1 MITVYNAMLVILGAL
16 LAALAVLFLMPAYRR
31 RVERFT
37 TERIK
42 RVLPLTEAE
51 IRADKDRVRAEYAT
65 EVHKLEMRLEEAAL
79 ASARQSVEVNRR
91 DARISELED
100 LLQSQKTNVEEHQN
114 ARRVLEQTIL
124 DRLPKV
130 EARLG
135 EARRMLLQRDGEI
148 ASLTQTGARQ
158 TEALEQA
165 TQINVQLNREVQRL
179 RAALD
184 TRAARNR
191 EAIGDPRFDG
201 EVALRTEIEALRA
214 KSQDQSQMIEKLQAA
229 ATAGGVAA
237 RSEGAADAQASEAAR
252 LKTELAKVEAEL
264 MALKSDSGNADRMAA
279 LEDESRVQ
287 LSEIAR
293 LMAQLR
299 VYEESAG
306 VRDEADALSTKAEMS
321 ALQAQVEEQ
330 KHTIEALRAEVAA
343 GTERLARQ
351 AQHFREEMH
360 RLSVQPSEGDGA
372 QAGGGV
378 AAPRRSL
385 AERIAQPRVPARMPD
400 AGADAARP
408 AGNVS
413 ASHVSANHVSAT
425 NASASNVSGEAARE
439 GRTGAHLKAV
449 KGAANGGPE
458 APLADSKGD
467 KTSPAP
473 PRRARLLE
481 RISNIDKP
489 G

>member
-1 MITVYNAMLVILGAL
+1 MITVYNAMLVVLGTL
-16 LAALAVLFLMPAYRR
+16 LAALAVLLLLPAYRR

-42 RVLPLTEAE
+42 RALPLTESE
-51 IRADKDRVRAEYAT
+51 IRADKDRIRAEYAT
-65 EVHKLEMRLEEAAL
+65 EIHKLEMKLEDAAL
-79 ASARQSVEVNRR
+79 GGARQSVEINRR
-91 DARISELED
+91 DAQISELEN

-148 ASLTQTGARQ
+148 ASLVQTGARQ

-165 TQINVQLNREVQRL
+165 SQINVQLSQEAQRL
-179 RAALD
+179 RAALN

-214 KSQDQSQMIEKLQAA
+214 KAQDQAQMIEKLQAA
-229 ATAGGVAA
+229 AAEGDEAEGNDEAAG
-237 RSEGAADAQASEAAR
+237 QASEVAR
-252 LKTELAKVEAEL
+252 LKSELAKAEAGL
-264 MALKSDSGNADRMAA
+264 LALKSESSNTQRMAA
-279 LEDESRVQ
+279 LEDENREQ

-299 VYEESAG
+299 TYEDTART
-306 VRDEADALSTKAEMS
+306 RDEADALSAKAEIS
-321 ALQAQVEEQ
+321 GLQAQVEEQ
-330 KHTIEALRAEVAA
+330 KHIIEALRAEVAA

-360 RLSVQPSEGDGA
+360 RLSVQASEGDKASGQGTA
-372 QAGGGV
+372 EAL
-378 AAPRRSL
+378 RRPL
-385 AERIAQPRVPARMPD
+385 AERIAQPRVPARSSQ
-400 AGADAARP
+400 ASAEAVRP
-408 AGNVS
+408 ASN
-413 ASHVSANHVSAT
+413 
-425 NASASNVSGEAARE
+425 SNVNAEAPPQ
-439 GRTGAHLKAV
+439 RTAHLKAV
-449 KGAANGGPE
+449 GGGDEASAADVKVEKAASTPQ
-458 APLADSKGD
+458 
-467 KTSPAP
+467 
-473 PRRARLLE
+473 RRSRLLE
-481 RISNIDKP
+481 RISNINKS

>member
-1 MITVYNAMLVILGAL
+1 MITVYNAMLVVLGTL
-16 LAALAVLFLMPAYRR
+16 LAALVVLLLLPAYRR

-42 RVLPLTEAE
+42 RALPLTESE
-51 IRADKDRVRAEYAT
+51 IRADKDRIRAEYAT
-65 EVHKLEMRLEEAAL
+65 EIHKLEMKLEDAAL
-79 ASARQSVEVNRR
+79 GGARQSVEINRR
-91 DARISELED
+91 DAQISELEN

-148 ASLTQTGARQ
+148 ASLVQTGARQ

-165 TQINVQLNREVQRL
+165 SQINVQLSQEAQRL
-179 RAALD
+179 RAALN

-214 KSQDQSQMIEKLQAA
+214 KAQDQAQMIEKLQAA
-229 ATAGGVAA
+229 AAEGDEAEGNDEAAG
-237 RSEGAADAQASEAAR
+237 QASEVAR
-252 LKTELAKVEAEL
+252 LKSELAKAEAGL
-264 MALKSDSGNADRMAA
+264 LALESESSNTQRMAA
-279 LEDESRVQ
+279 LEDENREQ

-299 VYEESAG
+299 TYEDTAQT
-306 VRDEADALSTKAEMS
+306 RDEADALSAKAEIS
-321 ALQAQVEEQ
+321 GLQAQVEEQ

-360 RLSVQPSEGDGA
+360 RLSVQASEGDKASGQGTA
-372 QAGGGV
+372 EAL
-378 AAPRRSL
+378 RRPL
-385 AERIAQPRVPARMPD
+385 AERIAQPRVPARSSQ
-400 AGADAARP
+400 ASAEAVRP
-408 AGNVS
+408 ASN
-413 ASHVSANHVSAT
+413 
-425 NASASNVSGEAARE
+425 SNVNAEAPPQ
-439 GRTGAHLKAV
+439 RTAHLKAV
-449 KGAANGGPE
+449 GGGDEASAADVKVEKAASTPQ
-458 APLADSKGD
+458 
-467 KTSPAP
+467 
-473 PRRARLLE
+473 RRSRLLE
-481 RISNIDKP
+481 RISNINKS

>member
-1 MITVYNAMLVILGAL
+1 LITVYNAMLVVLGTL
-16 LAALAVLFLMPAYRR
+16 LAALVVLLLLPAYRR

-42 RVLPLTEAE
+42 RALPLTESE
-51 IRADKDRVRAEYAT
+51 IRADKDRIRAEYAT
-65 EVHKLEMRLEEAAL
+65 EIHKLEMKLEDAAL
-79 ASARQSVEVNRR
+79 GGARQSVEINRR
-91 DARISELED
+91 DAQISELEN

-148 ASLTQTGARQ
+148 ASLVQTSARQ

-165 TQINVQLNREVQRL
+165 SQINVQLSQEAQRL
-179 RAALD
+179 RAALN

-214 KSQDQSQMIEKLQAA
+214 KAQDQAQMIEKLQAA
-229 ATAGGVAA
+229 AAEGDEAEGNDEAAG
-237 RSEGAADAQASEAAR
+237 QASEVAR
-252 LKTELAKVEAEL
+252 LKSELAKAEAGL
-264 MALKSDSGNADRMAA
+264 LALESESSNTQRMTA
-279 LEDESRVQ
+279 LEDENREQ

-299 VYEESAG
+299 TYEDTART
-306 VRDEADALSTKAEMS
+306 RDEADALSAKAEIS
-321 ALQAQVEEQ
+321 GLQAQVEEQ

-360 RLSVQPSEGDGA
+360 RLSVQASEGDKASGQRTA
-372 QAGGGV
+372 E
-378 AAPRRSL
+378 APRRPL
-385 AERIAQPRVPARMPD
+385 AERIAQPRVPARSSQ
-400 AGADAARP
+400 ASAEAVRP
-408 AGNVS
+408 ASN
-413 ASHVSANHVSAT
+413 
-425 NASASNVSGEAARE
+425 SNVNAEAPPQ
-439 GRTGAHLKAV
+439 RTAHLKAV
-449 KGAANGGPE
+449 GGGDEASAADVKVEKAASTPQ
-458 APLADSKGD
+458 
-467 KTSPAP
+467 
-473 PRRARLLE
+473 RRSRLLE
-481 RISNIDKP
+481 RISNINKS

>member
-1 MITVYNAMLVILGAL
+1 MITVYNAMLVVLGTL
-16 LAALAVLFLMPAYRR
+16 LAALVVLLLLPAYRR

-37 TERIK
+37 SERIK
-42 RVLPLTEAE
+42 RALPLTESE
-51 IRADKDRVRAEYAT
+51 IRADKDRIRAEYAT
-65 EVHKLEMRLEEAAL
+65 EIHKLEMKLEDAAL
-79 ASARQSVEVNRR
+79 GGARQSVEINRR
-91 DARISELED
+91 DAQISELEN

-148 ASLTQTGARQ
+148 ASLVQTGARQ

-165 TQINVQLNREVQRL
+165 SQINVQLSQEAQRL
-179 RAALD
+179 RAALN

-214 KSQDQSQMIEKLQAA
+214 KAQDQAQMIEKLQAA
-229 ATAGGVAA
+229 AAEGDEAEGNDEAAG
-237 RSEGAADAQASEAAR
+237 QASEVAR
-252 LKTELAKVEAEL
+252 LKSELAKAEAGL
-264 MALKSDSGNADRMAA
+264 LALESESSNTQRMAA
-279 LEDESRVQ
+279 LEDENREQ

-299 VYEESAG
+299 TYEDTAQT
-306 VRDEADALSTKAEMS
+306 RDEADALSAKAEIS
-321 ALQAQVEEQ
+321 GLQAQVEEQ
-330 KHTIEALRAEVAA
+330 KHIIEALRAEVAA

-360 RLSVQPSEGDGA
+360 RLSVQASEGDKASGQGTA
-372 QAGGGV
+372 EAL
-378 AAPRRSL
+378 RRPL
-385 AERIAQPRVPARMPD
+385 AERIAQPRVPARSSQ
-400 AGADAARP
+400 ASAEAVRP
-408 AGNVS
+408 ASN
-413 ASHVSANHVSAT
+413 
-425 NASASNVSGEAARE
+425 SNVNAEAPPQ
-439 GRTGAHLKAV
+439 RTAHLKAV
-449 KGAANGGPE
+449 GGGDEASAADVKVEKAASTPQ
-458 APLADSKGD
+458 
-467 KTSPAP
+467 
-473 PRRARLLE
+473 RRSRLLE
-481 RISNIDKP
+481 RISNINKS

>member
-1 MITVYNAMLVILGAL
+1 MITVYNAMLVVLGTL
-16 LAALAVLFLMPAYRR
+16 LAALVVLLLLPAYRR

-42 RVLPLTEAE
+42 RALPLTESE
-51 IRADKDRVRAEYAT
+51 IRADKDRIRAEYAT
-65 EVHKLEMRLEEAAL
+65 EIHKLEMKLEDAAL
-79 ASARQSVEVNRR
+79 GGARQSVEINRR
-91 DARISELED
+91 DAQISELEN

-148 ASLTQTGARQ
+148 ASLVQTGARQ

-165 TQINVQLNREVQRL
+165 SQINVQLTQEAQRL
-179 RAALD
+179 RAALN

-214 KSQDQSQMIEKLQAA
+214 KAQDQAQMIEKLQAA
-229 ATAGGVAA
+229 AAKGGDEAEGKDEAA
-237 RSEGAADAQASEAAR
+237 RQASEVAR
-252 LKTELAKVEAEL
+252 LKSELAKAEASL
-264 MALKSDSGNADRMAA
+264 LALKSESSNTQRMAA
-279 LEDESRVQ
+279 LEDENREQ

-299 VYEESAG
+299 TYEDTART
-306 VRDEADALSTKAEMS
+306 RDEADALSAKAEIS
-321 ALQAQVEEQ
+321 GLQVQVEEQ

-360 RLSVQPSEGDGA
+360 RLSVQASEGDKASGQGTA
-372 QAGGGV
+372 E
-378 AAPRRSL
+378 APRRPL
-385 AERIAQPRVPARMPD
+385 AERIAQPRVPARSSQ
-400 AGADAARP
+400 ASAEAVRP
-408 AGNVS
+408 ASN
-413 ASHVSANHVSAT
+413 
-425 NASASNVSGEAARE
+425 SNVNAEAPPQ
-439 GRTGAHLKAV
+439 RTAHLKAV
-449 KGAANGGPE
+449 GGGDEASAADVKVEKAASTPQ
-458 APLADSKGD
+458 
-467 KTSPAP
+467 
-473 PRRARLLE
+473 RRSRLLE
-481 RISNIDKP
+481 RISNINKS

>member
-1 MITVYNAMLVILGAL
+1 MITVYNAMLVVLGTL
-16 LAALAVLFLMPAYRR
+16 LAALVVLLLLPAYRR

-42 RVLPLTEAE
+42 RALPLTESE
-51 IRADKDRVRAEYAT
+51 IRADKDRIRAEYAT
-65 EVHKLEMRLEEAAL
+65 EIHKLEMKLEDAAL
-79 ASARQSVEVNRR
+79 GGARQSVEINRR
-91 DARISELED
+91 DAQISELEN

-148 ASLTQTGARQ
+148 ASLVQTGARQ

-165 TQINVQLNREVQRL
+165 SQINVQLSQEAQRL
-179 RAALD
+179 RAALN

-214 KSQDQSQMIEKLQAA
+214 KAQDQAQMIEKLQAA
-229 ATAGGVAA
+229 AAEGDEAEGNDEAAG
-237 RSEGAADAQASEAAR
+237 QASEVAR
-252 LKTELAKVEAEL
+252 LKSELAKAEAGL
-264 MALKSDSGNADRMAA
+264 LALESESSNTQRMAA
-279 LEDESRVQ
+279 LEDENREQ

-299 VYEESAG
+299 TYEDTART
-306 VRDEADALSTKAEMS
+306 RDEADALSAKAEIS
-321 ALQAQVEEQ
+321 GLQAQVEEQ

-360 RLSVQPSEGDGA
+360 RLSVQASEGDKASGQGTA
-372 QAGGGV
+372 E
-378 AAPRRSL
+378 APRRPL
-385 AERIAQPRVPARMPD
+385 AERIAQPRVPARSSQ
-400 AGADAARP
+400 ASAEAVRP
-408 AGNVS
+408 ASN
-413 ASHVSANHVSAT
+413 
-425 NASASNVSGEAARE
+425 SNVNAEAPPQ
-439 GRTGAHLKAV
+439 RTAHLKAV
-449 KGAANGGPE
+449 GGGDEASAADVKVEKAASTPQ
-458 APLADSKGD
+458 
-467 KTSPAP
+467 
-473 PRRARLLE
+473 RRSRLLE
-481 RISNIDKP
+481 RISNINKS

>member
-1 MITVYNAMLVILGAL
+1 MITVYNAMLIVLGTL
-16 LAALAVLFLMPAYRR
+16 LAALAVLLLLPAYRR

-42 RVLPLTEAE
+42 RALPLTESE
-51 IRADKDRVRAEYAT
+51 IRADKDRIRAEYAT
-65 EVHKLEMRLEEAAL
+65 EIHKLEMKLEDATL
-79 ASARQSVEVNRR
+79 ADARQSVEINRR
-91 DARISELED
+91 DARISELEN

-148 ASLTQTGARQ
+148 ASLVQTGARQ

-165 TQINVQLNREVQRL
+165 GQINVQLTKETQRL
-179 RAALD
+179 RAALN

-214 KSQDQSQMIEKLQAA
+214 KAQDQAQMIEKLQAA
-229 ATAGGVAA
+229 AAKKGSDEAEGNDEAAG
-237 RSEGAADAQASEAAR
+237 QASEVAR
-252 LKTELAKVEAEL
+252 LKSELAKAEADL
-264 MALKSDSGNADRMAA
+264 LALKSESSNAQSMAA
-279 LEDESRVQ
+279 LEDENREQ

-299 VYEESAG
+299 TYEEAAHT
-306 VRDEADALSTKAEMS
+306 RDEADALSAKAEIS
-321 ALQAQVEEQ
+321 GLQAQVDEQ

-360 RLSVQPSEGDGA
+360 RLSVQASEGDKAPGHN
-372 QAGGGV
+372 
-378 AAPRRSL
+378 AAETPRRPL
-385 AERIAQPRVPARMPD
+385 AERIVQPRVPGRSAE
-400 AGADAARP
+400 ASVEAVRP
-408 AGNVS
+408 AG
-413 ASHVSANHVSAT
+413 H
-425 NASASNVSGEAARE
+425 SNVNGEAPPQ
-439 GRTGAHLKAV
+439 RTAHLKAV
-449 KGAANGGPE
+449 GGGGEASAGDAKGEKAA
-458 APLADSKGD
+458 S
-467 KTSPAP
+467 TP
-473 PRRARLLE
+473 PRRTRLLE
-481 RISNIDKP
+481 RISNIDKS

>member
-1 MITVYNAMLVILGAL
+1 MITVYNAMLVVLGTL
-16 LAALAVLFLMPAYRR
+16 LAALVVLLLLPAYRR

-42 RVLPLTEAE
+42 RALPLTESE
-51 IRADKDRVRAEYAT
+51 IRADKDRIRAEYAT
-65 EVHKLEMRLEEAAL
+65 EIHKLEMKLEDAAL
-79 ASARQSVEVNRR
+79 GGARQSVEINRR
-91 DARISELED
+91 DAQISELEN

-148 ASLTQTGARQ
+148 ASLVQTGARQ

-165 TQINVQLNREVQRL
+165 SQINVQLSQEAQRL
-179 RAALD
+179 RAALN

-214 KSQDQSQMIEKLQAA
+214 KAQDQAQMIEKLQAA
-229 ATAGGVAA
+229 AAEGDEAEGNDEAAG
-237 RSEGAADAQASEAAR
+237 QASEVAR
-252 LKTELAKVEAEL
+252 LKSELAKAEAGL
-264 MALKSDSGNADRMAA
+264 LALESESSNTQRMAA
-279 LEDESRVQ
+279 LEDENREQ

-299 VYEESAG
+299 TYEDTART
-306 VRDEADALSTKAEMS
+306 RDEADALSAKAEIS
-321 ALQAQVEEQ
+321 GLQAQVEEQ

-343 GTERLARQ
+343 GAERLARQ

-360 RLSVQPSEGDGA
+360 RLSVQASEGDKASGQGTA
-372 QAGGGV
+372 E
-378 AAPRRSL
+378 APRRPL
-385 AERIAQPRVPARMPD
+385 AERIAQPRVPARSSQ
-400 AGADAARP
+400 ASAEAVRP
-408 AGNVS
+408 ASN
-413 ASHVSANHVSAT
+413 
-425 NASASNVSGEAARE
+425 SNVNAEAPPQ
-439 GRTGAHLKAV
+439 RTAHLKAV
-449 KGAANGGPE
+449 GGGDEASAADVKVEKAASTPQ
-458 APLADSKGD
+458 
-467 KTSPAP
+467 
-473 PRRARLLE
+473 RRSRLLE
-481 RISNIDKP
+481 RISNINKS

>member
-1 MITVYNAMLVILGAL
+1 MITVYNAMLVVLGTL
-16 LAALAVLFLMPAYRR
+16 LAALAVLLLLPAYRR

-42 RVLPLTEAE
+42 RALPLTESE
-51 IRADKDRVRAEYAT
+51 IRADKDRIRAEYAT
-65 EVHKLEMRLEEAAL
+65 EIHKLEMKLEDATL
-79 ASARQSVEVNRR
+79 ADARQSVEINRR
-91 DARISELED
+91 DARISELEN

-148 ASLTQTGARQ
+148 ASLVQTGARQ

-165 TQINVQLNREVQRL
+165 GQINVQLTKETQRL
-179 RAALD
+179 RAALN

-214 KSQDQSQMIEKLQAA
+214 KAQDQAQMIEKLQAA
-229 ATAGGVAA
+229 AVKKGSDEAEGNDEDAG
-237 RSEGAADAQASEAAR
+237 QASEVAR
-252 LKTELAKVEAEL
+252 LKSELAKAEADL
-264 MALKSDSGNADRMAA
+264 LALKSESSNAQSMAA
-279 LEDESRVQ
+279 LEDENREQ

-299 VYEESAG
+299 TYEEAAHT
-306 VRDEADALSTKAEMS
+306 RDEADALSAKAEIS
-321 ALQAQVEEQ
+321 GLQAQVDEQ

-360 RLSVQPSEGDGA
+360 RLSVQASEGDKAPGHN
-372 QAGGGV
+372 
-378 AAPRRSL
+378 AAETPRRPL
-385 AERIAQPRVPARMPD
+385 AERIVQPRVPGRSAE
-400 AGADAARP
+400 ASVEAVRP
-408 AGNVS
+408 AG
-413 ASHVSANHVSAT
+413 H
-425 NASASNVSGEAARE
+425 SNVNGEAPPQ
-439 GRTGAHLKAV
+439 RTAHLKAV
-449 KGAANGGPE
+449 GGGGEASAGDAKGEKAA
-458 APLADSKGD
+458 S
-467 KTSPAP
+467 TP
-473 PRRARLLE
+473 PRRTRLLE
-481 RISNIDKP
+481 RISNIDKS

>member
-1 MITVYNAMLVILGAL
+1 MITVYNAMLVLLGTL
-16 LAALAVLFLMPAYRR
+16 LAALAMLFLMPAYRR
-31 RVERFT
+31 RIERFT

-42 RVLPLTEAE
+42 RALPLTEAE
-51 IRADKDRVRAEYAT
+51 IRADKDRLRAEYAT
-65 EVHKLEMRLEEAAL
+65 EVHKLEMKLEEAGL
-79 ASARQSVEVNRR
+79 TGARQSVEINRR
-91 DARISELED
+91 DARISELEN

-158 TEALEQA
+158 SEALEQA
-165 TQINVQLNREVQRL
+165 SQINTQLTQETQRL
-179 RAALD
+179 RSALN

-201 EVALRTEIEALRA
+201 EVALRTEIETLRA
-214 KSQDQSQMIEKLQAA
+214 KSEDQARLIEKLQAA
-229 ATAGGVAA
+229 DATSQDGDQKATQEA
-237 RSEGAADAQASEAAR
+237 EAAR
-252 LKTELAKVEAEL
+252 LRSQLAKVEAEL
-264 MALKSDSGNADRMAA
+264 EALKADSGGTERMAS
-279 LEDESRVQ
+279 LEDENREQ

-293 LMAQLR
+293 LMASLR
-299 VYEESAG
+299 TYEDDAKDRHEP
-306 VRDEADALSTKAEMS
+306 DALAAKAEIG

-360 RLSVQPSEGDGA
+360 RLSVQSSEGEGA
-372 QAGGGV
+372 AGKGS
-378 AAPRRSL
+378 AETPRRSL
-385 AERIAQPRVPARMPD
+385 ADRIAQPRVPGRLAE
-400 AGADAARP
+400 ASVEVVRP
-408 AGNVS
+408 A
-413 ASHVSANHVSAT
+413 
-425 NASASNVSGEAARE
+425 ASNGNAEAARE
-439 GRTGAHLKAV
+439 QRSAGYLKAV
-449 KGAANGGPE
+449 NGNADAA
-458 APLADSKGD
+458 
-467 KTSPAP
+467 PAP
-473 PRRARLLE
+473 SEKAAPAPRRARLLE
-481 RISNIDKP
+481 RISNLDKS

>member
-1 MITVYNAMLVILGAL
+1 MLVVLGTL
-16 LAALAVLFLMPAYRR
+16 LAALVVLLLLPAYRR

-42 RVLPLTEAE
+42 RALPLTESE
-51 IRADKDRVRAEYAT
+51 IRADKDRIRAEYAT
-65 EVHKLEMRLEEAAL
+65 EIHKLEMKLEDAAL
-79 ASARQSVEVNRR
+79 GGARQSVEINRR
-91 DARISELED
+91 DAQISELEN

-148 ASLTQTGARQ
+148 ASLVQTGARQ

-165 TQINVQLNREVQRL
+165 SQINVQLSQEAQRL
-179 RAALD
+179 RAALN

-214 KSQDQSQMIEKLQAA
+214 KAQDQAQMIEKLQAA
-229 ATAGGVAA
+229 AAEGDEAEGNDEAAG
-237 RSEGAADAQASEAAR
+237 QASEVAR
-252 LKTELAKVEAEL
+252 LKSELAKAEAGL
-264 MALKSDSGNADRMAA
+264 LALESESSNTQRMAA
-279 LEDESRVQ
+279 LEDENREQ

-299 VYEESAG
+299 TYEDTART
-306 VRDEADALSTKAEMS
+306 RDEADALSAKAEIS
-321 ALQAQVEEQ
+321 GLQAQVEEQ

-360 RLSVQPSEGDGA
+360 RLSVQASEGDKASGQGTA
-372 QAGGGV
+372 E
-378 AAPRRSL
+378 APRRPL
-385 AERIAQPRVPARMPD
+385 AERIAQPRVPARSSQ
-400 AGADAARP
+400 ASAEAVRP
-408 AGNVS
+408 ASN
-413 ASHVSANHVSAT
+413 
-425 NASASNVSGEAARE
+425 SNVNAEAPPQ
-439 GRTGAHLKAV
+439 RTAHLKAV
-449 KGAANGGPE
+449 GGGDEASAADVKVEKAASTPQ
-458 APLADSKGD
+458 
-467 KTSPAP
+467 
-473 PRRARLLE
+473 RRSRLLE
-481 RISNIDKP
+481 RISNINKS

>member
-1 MITVYNAMLVILGAL
+1 MLVVLGTL
-16 LAALAVLFLMPAYRR
+16 LAALAVLLLLPAYRR

-42 RVLPLTEAE
+42 RALPLTESE
-51 IRADKDRVRAEYAT
+51 IRADKDRIRAEYAT
-65 EVHKLEMRLEEAAL
+65 EIHKLEMKLEDAAL
-79 ASARQSVEVNRR
+79 AGARQSVEINRR
-91 DARISELED
+91 DAQISELEN

-148 ASLTQTGARQ
+148 ASLVQTGARQ

-165 TQINVQLNREVQRL
+165 SQINVQLTQETQRL
-179 RAALD
+179 RAALN

-214 KSQDQSQMIEKLQAA
+214 KAQDQAQMIEKLQAA
-229 ATAGGVAA
+229 AAKGDEAEGSGEAAG
-237 RSEGAADAQASEAAR
+237 QASEVAR
-252 LKTELAKVEAEL
+252 LKSELAKAEADL
-264 MALKSDSGNADRMAA
+264 LALKSESSNTQRLAA
-279 LEDESRVQ
+279 LEDENREQ

-299 VYEESAG
+299 AYEDTART
-306 VRDEADALSTKAEMS
+306 RDEADGLSAKAEIS
-321 ALQAQVEEQ
+321 GLQAQVEEQ
-330 KHTIEALRAEVAA
+330 KRTIEALRAEVAA

-360 RLSVQPSEGDGA
+360 RLSVQASEGDKASGQGTA
-372 QAGGGV
+372 E
-378 AAPRRSL
+378 APRRPL
-385 AERIAQPRVPARMPD
+385 AERIAQPRVPARTSQ
-400 AGADAARP
+400 ASVEAVRP
-408 AGNVS
+408 ASN
-413 ASHVSANHVSAT
+413 
-425 NASASNVSGEAARE
+425 SNVNAEATPQ
-439 GRTGAHLKAV
+439 RTAHLKAV
-449 KGAANGGPE
+449 GGGDDASAADVKVE
-458 APLADSKGD
+458 K
-467 KTSPAP
+467 PASTP
-473 PRRARLLE
+473 PRRSRLLE
-481 RISNIDKP
+481 RISNINKS

>member
-1 MITVYNAMLVILGAL
+1 MITVYNAMLVVLGTL
-16 LAALAVLFLMPAYRR
+16 LAALAVLLLLPAYRR

-42 RVLPLTEAE
+42 RALPLTESE
-51 IRADKDRVRAEYAT
+51 IRADKDRIRAEYAT
-65 EVHKLEMRLEEAAL
+65 EIHKLDMKLEDAAL
-79 ASARQSVEVNRR
+79 AGARQSVEINRR
-91 DARISELED
+91 DARISELEN

-148 ASLTQTGARQ
+148 ASLMQTGARQ

-165 TQINVQLNREVQRL
+165 TQINVQLTQEAQRL
-179 RAALD
+179 RAALN

-214 KSQDQSQMIEKLQAA
+214 KAQDQAQMIEKLQAA
-229 ATAGGVAA
+229 AAKGGDAAEGHDEAAG
-237 RSEGAADAQASEAAR
+237 QASEVTR
-252 LKTELAKVEAEL
+252 LKSELAKAEAAL
-264 MALKSDSGNADRMAA
+264 LALKSESPDTQRMAS
-279 LEDESRVQ
+279 LEDENREQ

-299 VYEESAG
+299 TYEEAAHT
-306 VRDEADALSTKAEMS
+306 RDETDALSAKAEIS
-321 ALQAQVEEQ
+321 GLQAQVEEQ

-360 RLSVQPSEGDGA
+360 RLSVQASEGDKAPSPGTA
-372 QAGGGV
+372 E
-378 AAPRRSL
+378 APRRPL
-385 AERIAQPRVPARMPD
+385 AERIAQPRVPDRSSQASVE
-400 AGADAARP
+400 AAR
-408 AGNVS
+408 
-413 ASHVSANHVSAT
+413 
-425 NASASNVSGEAARE
+425 SASNSNVNGEAAPQ
-439 GRTGAHLKAV
+439 RTAHLKAV
-449 KGAANGGPE
+449 GGGGEASAADAKGEKAA
-458 APLADSKGD
+458 S
-467 KTSPAP
+467 TP
-473 PRRARLLE
+473 PRRTRLLE
-481 RISNIDKP
+481 RISNINKS

>member
-1 MITVYNAMLVILGAL
+1 MITVYNAMLVVLGTL
-16 LAALAVLFLMPAYRR
+16 LAALAVLLLLPAYRR

-42 RVLPLTEAE
+42 RALPLTESE
-51 IRADKDRVRAEYAT
+51 IRADKDRIRAEYAT
-65 EVHKLEMRLEEAAL
+65 EIHKLEMKLEDATL
-79 ASARQSVEVNRR
+79 ADARQSVEINRR
-91 DARISELED
+91 DAHISELEN

-148 ASLTQTGARQ
+148 ASLVQTGARQ

-165 TQINVQLNREVQRL
+165 SQINVQLTQEAQRL
-179 RAALD
+179 RAALN

-214 KSQDQSQMIEKLQAA
+214 KAQDQAQMIEKLQAA
-229 ATAGGVAA
+229 AAKGSDEAEGKDEAA
-237 RSEGAADAQASEAAR
+237 RQASEVAR
-252 LKTELAKVEAEL
+252 LKSELAKAEASL
-264 MALKSDSGNADRMAA
+264 LALKSESSNTQRMAA
-279 LEDESRVQ
+279 LEDENREQ

-299 VYEESAG
+299 TYEDT
-306 VRDEADALSTKAEMS
+306 VRTRDEADALSAKAEIS
-321 ALQAQVEEQ
+321 GLQVQVEEQ

-360 RLSVQPSEGDGA
+360 RLSVQASEGDKASGQDTA
-372 QAGGGV
+372 ET
-378 AAPRRSL
+378 PRRPL
-385 AERIAQPRVPARMPD
+385 AERIAQPRVPGRSSQASVE
-400 AGADAARP
+400 AAR
-408 AGNVS
+408 
-413 ASHVSANHVSAT
+413 
-425 NASASNVSGEAARE
+425 SASNSNVNAEATPHRTAR
-439 GRTGAHLKAV
+439 LKAV
-449 KGAANGGPE
+449 GGGDEASAADVKAE
-458 APLADSKGD
+458 KAAS
-467 KTSPAP
+467 TSP
-473 PRRARLLE
+473 RRTRLLE
-481 RISNIDKP
+481 RISNINKS

>member
-1 MITVYNAMLVILGAL
+1 LITVYNAMLVVLGTL
-16 LAALAVLFLMPAYRR
+16 LAALVVLLLLPAYRR

-42 RVLPLTEAE
+42 RALPLTESE
-51 IRADKDRVRAEYAT
+51 IRADKDRIRAEYAT
-65 EVHKLEMRLEEAAL
+65 EIHKLEMKLEDAAL
-79 ASARQSVEVNRR
+79 GGARQSVEINRR
-91 DARISELED
+91 DAQISELEN

-148 ASLTQTGARQ
+148 ASLVQTSARQ

-165 TQINVQLNREVQRL
+165 SQINVQLSQEAQRL
-179 RAALD
+179 RAALN

-214 KSQDQSQMIEKLQAA
+214 KAQDQAQMIEKLQAA
-229 ATAGGVAA
+229 AAEGDEAEGNDEAAG
-237 RSEGAADAQASEAAR
+237 QASEVAR
-252 LKTELAKVEAEL
+252 LKSELAKAEAGL
-264 MALKSDSGNADRMAA
+264 LALESESSNTQRMTA
-279 LEDESRVQ
+279 LEDENREQ

-299 VYEESAG
+299 TYEDTART
-306 VRDEADALSTKAEMS
+306 RDEADALSAKAEIS
-321 ALQAQVEEQ
+321 GLQAQVEEQ

-360 RLSVQPSEGDGA
+360 RLSVQASEGDKASGQGTA
-372 QAGGGV
+372 E
-378 AAPRRSL
+378 APRRPL
-385 AERIAQPRVPARMPD
+385 AERIAQPRVPARSSQ
-400 AGADAARP
+400 ASAEAVRP
-408 AGNVS
+408 ASN
-413 ASHVSANHVSAT
+413 
-425 NASASNVSGEAARE
+425 SNVNAEAPPQ
-439 GRTGAHLKAV
+439 RTAHLKAV
-449 KGAANGGPE
+449 GGGDEASAADVKVEKAASTPQ
-458 APLADSKGD
+458 
-467 KTSPAP
+467 
-473 PRRARLLE
+473 RRSRLLE
-481 RISNIDKP
+481 RISNINKS